1 MSTVPSGNLKQL
13 LMQRYFFLSFVAP
26 FLLFS
31 SLSAQERVAPIIKDF
46 GAIYDIPTATVKP
59 DPTQV
64 YKIVVDVFT
73 GAKDPSDL
81 SSGLNNVARM
91 INLHAVGGV
100 TPGKIDVVL
109 AMHGGAT
116 FATLNNEAY
125 QKKFGIDNPNAPLV
139 KALKDAGVKLVVCGQ
154 SLLGR
159 EIPLDA
165 VLSDIEIGTSMLTT
179 VSTYQLKGYAVF
191 RF

>member
-1 MSTVPSGNLKQL
+1 MLSLCIPFAHLSG
-13 LMQRYFFLSFVAP
+13 
-26 FLLFS
+26 
-31 SLSAQERVAPIIKDF
+31 QERVAPIIKDF
-46 GAIYDIPTATVKP
+46 GAIYDIPSASVKP

-64 YKIVVDVFT
+64 YKIVVDVVT
-73 GAKDPSDL
+73 GADDPGDL

-91 INLHAVGGV
+91 INLHAIGGV
-100 TPGKIDVVL
+100 PAGKIDVVL

-125 QKKFGIDNPNAPLV
+125 REKFGVENPNAPLV
-139 KALKDAGVKLVVCGQ
+139 KALKAAGVKLVVCGQ

-159 EIPLDA
+159 EIPLEN
-165 VLSDIEIGTSMLTT
+165 VLPEIEIGTSMLTT

>member
-1 MSTVPSGNLKQL
+1 MIRQL
-13 LMQRYFFLSFVAP
+13 FLLLLFP
-26 FLLFS
+26 FLLS
-31 SLSAQERVAPIIKDF
+31 PLAAQERVAPIIKDF
-46 GAIYDIPTATVKP
+46 GAIFDIPTATVKP

-73 GAKDPSDL
+73 GAKEPTDL

-100 TPGKIDVVL
+100 PAGKIDVVL

-125 QKKFGIDNPNAPLV
+125 QKKFGVDNPNAPLV

>member
-1 MSTVPSGNLKQL
+1 MFRFVHILSLA
-13 LMQRYFFLSFVAP
+13 FFAF
-26 FLLFS
+26 
-31 SLSAQERVAPIIKDF
+31 SLSAQERVAPVIKGF

-64 YKIVVDVFT
+64 YKIIVDVFT
-73 GAKDPSDL
+73 GAEDPSDL
-81 SSGLNNVARM
+81 SFGLNNVARM

-100 TPGKIDVVL
+100 TAGKIDVVL
-109 AMHGGAT
+109 AMHGNAT
-116 FATLNNEAY
+116 FATLNDEAY
-125 QKKFGIDNPNAPLV
+125 QKKFGVDNPNTPLV

-154 SLLGR
+154 SLLARGILL
-159 EIPLDA
+159 EA
-165 VLSDIEIGTSMLTT
+165 VLSEIEIGTSMLTT

>member
-1 MSTVPSGNLKQL
+1 MFRSAL
-13 LMQRYFFLSFVAP
+13 LVSLFALS
-26 FLLFS
+26 LG
-31 SLSAQERVAPIIKDF
+31 LSAQQKVNPIIKDF
-46 GAIYDIPTATVKP
+46 GGIYDIPTATVKP

-64 YKIVVDVFT
+64 YKIVVDVVS
-73 GAKDPSDL
+73 GADDPEKL
-81 SSGLNNVARM
+81 SFGLNNVARM

-100 TPGKIDVVL
+100 PPGKIDVVL

-125 QKKFGIDNPNAPLV
+125 REKFGVDNPNAPLV

-154 SLLGR
+154 SLLSR
-159 EIPLDA
+159 EIPLEA
-165 VLSDIEIGTSMLTT
+165 ILSEIEIGTSMLTT

>member
-1 MSTVPSGNLKQL
+1 MHRNLL
-13 LMQRYFFLSFVAP
+13 I

-31 SLSAQERVAPIIKDF
+31 FTPFLHAQEKVYPIIKDF
-46 GAIYDIPTATVKP
+46 GGIYDIPTAAVKP
-59 DPTQV
+59 DPAQV
-64 YKIVVDVFT
+64 YKIVVDVVT
-73 GAKDPSDL
+73 GADDPAERSA
-81 SSGLNNVARM
+81 GLNNVARM

-100 TPGKIDVVL
+100 PAGKLEVVL

-116 FATLNNEAY
+116 FATLGNAAY
-125 QKKFGIDNPNAPLV
+125 QERFGIDNPNAPLV

-154 SLLGR
+154 SLIGR
-159 EIPLDA
+159 DIPLDA
-165 VLSDIEIGTSMLTT
+165 VLPEIEVGTSMLTT

>member
-1 MSTVPSGNLKQL
+1 MLRSVFIL
-13 LMQRYFFLSFVAP
+13 LLAFLSP
-26 FLLFS
+26 I
-31 SLSAQERVAPIIKDF
+31 LSAQERIAPVIKDF
-46 GAIYDIPTATVKP
+46 GAIYNIPTATVKP

-73 GAKDPSDL
+73 GAEDPNDL
-81 SSGLNNVARM
+81 SFGLNNVARM
-91 INLHAVGGV
+91 INLHAVGGIP
-100 TPGKIDVVL
+100 TGKIVVVL

-116 FATLNNEAY
+116 FATLKNEAY

-154 SLLGR
+154 SLLAR
-159 EIPLDA
+159 EIPLEA
-165 VLSDIEIGTSMLTT
+165 VLPEIEIGTSMLTT

>member
-1 MSTVPSGNLKQL
+1 MIRHL
-13 LMQRYFFLSFVAP
+13 FFLLLFP
-26 FLLFS
+26 FLLS
-31 SLSAQERVAPIIKDF
+31 SLTAQERVAPIIKEY
-46 GAIYDIPTATVKP
+46 GAIFDIPSATVKP

-64 YKIVVDVFT
+64 YKIVVDVVT
-73 GAKDPSDL
+73 GAEDPTDL
-81 SSGLNNVARM
+81 SFGLNNVARM

-100 TPGKIDVVL
+100 PAGKIDVVL

-125 QKKFGIDNPNAPLV
+125 REKFGVDNPNAPLV

-154 SLLGR
+154 SLLAR
-159 EIPLDA
+159 KIPLA
-165 VLSDIEIGTSMLTT
+165 SVLSDIEIGTSMLTT